1 MPTSLS
7 EPVIM
12 TVSGFDPLGGARV
25 IADLKTF
32 GANGCWC
39 RCHHRHRRA
48 RACQRTRPVYPVDV
62 NILLQ
67 LNGTFEFDS
76 APGRGTT
83 VKVEVPFR
91 PAP

>member
-32 GANGCWC
+32 GANGCYGVAAITAIDAQQ
-39 RCHHRHRRA
+39 RA
-48 RACQRTRPVYPVDV
+48 
-62 NILLQ
+62 
-67 LNGTFEFDS
+67 S
-76 APGRGTT
+76 ALDQFIRLT
-83 VKVEVPFR
+83 
-91 PAP
+91 

>member
-32 GANGCWC
+32 GANGCYGVAAIDAQE
-39 RCHHRHRRA
+39 RA
-48 RACQRTRPVYPVDV
+48 
-62 NILLQ
+62 
-67 LNGTFEFDS
+67 S
-76 APGRGTT
+76 ALDQFIRLT
-83 VKVEVPFR
+83 
-91 PAP
+91 

>member
-32 GANGCWC
+32 GANGCYGVAAITAIDAQE
-39 RCHHRHRRA
+39 RA
-48 RACQRTRPVYPVDV
+48 
-62 NILLQ
+62 
-67 LNGTFEFDS
+67 S
-76 APGRGTT
+76 ALDQFIRLT
-83 VKVEVPFR
+83 
-91 PAP
+91 